1 MRKISQNI
9 ATSFY
14 AGKPL
19 HIDNTY
25 TDGEKVFLHSNLI
38 AKKIHP
44 DKLEISL
51 AGWPTVTTR
60 ERLNSILNV
69 FGWDHYIQQIDG
81 QQYLVNEASDSKHI
95 MSEDKFISFRKVEQ
109 SEDLK

>member
-25 TDGEKVFLHSNLI
+25 TDGEKVYLHSNLI

-44 DKLEISL
+44 DKLEI
-51 AGWPTVTTR
+51 
-60 ERLNSILNV
+60 
-69 FGWDHYIQQIDG
+69 FGWLSNNDNKGTLKLYIKCVWLRSLHTTEGRKAIPSTR
-81 QQYLVNEASDSKHI
+81 AS
-95 MSEDKFISFRKVEQ
+95 R
-109 SEDLK
+109 